1 MKFVDR
7 RQFLTSA
14 SVASSAMLLR
24 DQRLF
29 AQPSWAQQAP
39 SAKFAEGTRGA
50 AATVH
55 PLATEAAINCLRE
68 GGNAIDAAV
77 AASLMLSVVDS
88 HNSGLGGGG
97 LALIRL
103 SSGKMIAI
111 DGREMA
117 PSRSTPQQYLN
128 SDGKPDP
135 TLSQEGPLAV
145 AVPGLVALLER
156 ISREYGQTSWKT
168 GLLAAAAV
176 AENGYAISGNFA
188 AVIKEQASRLRKY
201 PSSAA
206 VLLDAQGQ
214 PLAAESV
221 LKQADLSR
229 SLRQLAEHGSDWF
242 YRGELA
248 ERMERFMNEQGGFLR
263 ADDMANYQ
271 TISREVITSDYR
283 GRKIHGFPPPSSG
296 GIHVAQMLAMLEP
309 FDVGDIFKRS
319 PATGYHLLLEV
330 MKRALADRAF
340 WLGDADFAKV
350 PKGLL
355 NAEYLKSRA
364 ASIDLT
370 RATEVSSHGVP
381 PAADIDLFGPGGH
394 TTHLTTADSQGN
406 VVALTQ
412 TVNTSFGS
420 KLILPGTGIVLNNEM
435 DDFSLAPG
443 VRNAFGLVGSDANAI
458 VPKKRP
464 LSSMSPSL
472 VTDQNGQP
480 MFTCGAAGGPRII
493 TTVLQAI
500 VRAIDLQLPP
510 DQALSQPRVH
520 HQWSPNHAVVESSMP
535 EAIVAELIRMG
546 HEVLHTKHLA
556 TAQAI
561 GLQQQKLFAASD
573 PRVPSSA
580 RGL

>member
-1 MKFVDR
+1 MKNRNR
-7 RQFLTSA
+7 RQFVSSA
-14 SVASSAMLLR
+14 SLICSSIMIHR
-24 DQRLF
+24 DALG
-29 AQPSWAQQAP
+29 QPIHAQQT
-39 SAKFAEGTRGA
+39 SYSKFAEGARGA

-55 PLATEAAINCLRE
+55 PLATQAAIDCLRD

-103 SSGKMIAI
+103 SSGKMVAI

-117 PSRSTPQQYLN
+117 PSRSSPQQYLN
-128 SDGKPDP
+128 KEGKPDP
-135 TLSQEGPLAV
+135 SLSQEGSLAV

-156 ISREYGQTSWKT
+156 ISREFGQVSWRAS
-168 GLLAAAAV
+168 LLGAAAV
-176 AENGYAISGNFA
+176 AENGYAISANFA
-188 AVIKEQASRLRKY
+188 AVVKEQANRLRKY

-206 VLLDAQGQ
+206 VLLDSAGQ
-214 PLAAESV
+214 PWVAGSL

-229 SLRQLAEHGSDWF
+229 TLRQIAELGSDWF
-242 YRGELA
+242 YRGEFA
-248 ERMERFMNEQGGFLR
+248 ERLEKFMISQGGFLR
-263 ADDMANYQ
+263 SDDLANYH
-271 TISREVITSDYR
+271 TISREVITTDYR

-296 GIHVAQMLAMLEP
+296 GIHIAQMLAMLEP
-309 FDVGDIFKRS
+309 FDVSDIFKHS

-330 MKRALADRAF
+330 MKRALADRAY

-355 NAEYLKSRA
+355 DAEYLKSRA
-364 ASIDLT
+364 ATIDLT
-370 RATEVSSHGVP
+370 RVTEVSSHGVP
-381 PAADIDLFGPGGH
+381 PAADLDLFGPGGH

-420 KLILPGTGIVLNNEM
+420 KLILPGSGVVLNNEM

-443 VRNAFGLVGSDANAI
+443 VRNAFGLVGSVANAV

-464 LSSMSPSL
+464 LSSMSPTL
-472 VTDQNGQP
+472 VTDQSGQP
-480 MFTCGAAGGPRII
+480 IFTCGAAGGPRII
-493 TTVLQAI
+493 TAVLQAL
-500 VRAIDLQLPP
+500 VRTIDLQLPP
-510 DQALSQPRVH
+510 DQALASPRVH
-520 HQWSPNHAVVESSMP
+520 HQWSPNQAVIETSIP
-535 EAIVAELIRMG
+535 AAVADELKRMG
-546 HEVLHTKHLA
+546 HDLQRSNHLA

-561 GLQQQKLFAASD
+561 GLSSGRLSAASD

-580 RGL
+580 QCL

>member
-1 MKFVDR
+1 MKSRVR
-7 RQFLTSA
+7 RQFLTS
-14 SVASSAMLLR
+14 SSLACSAIAFSGHSLFGPTA
-24 DQRLF
+24 F
-29 AQPSWAQQAP
+29 AQQPPATQ
-39 SAKFAEGTRGA
+39 FAEGTRGA

-55 PLATEAAINCLRE
+55 PLATEAAIKCLRD

-103 SSGKMIAI
+103 SSGEMIAI

-117 PSRSTPQQYLN
+117 PSRSAPQQYIN
-128 SDGKPDP
+128 GDGKPDP
-135 TLSQEGPLAV
+135 LLSQEGPLAV
-145 AVPGLVALLER
+145 AVPGLVSLLEK
-156 ISREYGQTSWKT
+156 ISGEFGQLSWKA
-168 GLLAAAAV
+168 GLQNAADV
-176 AENGYAISGNFA
+176 AKNGYAISANFA
-188 AVIKEQASRLRKY
+188 SVIKEQASRLRKF
-201 PSSAA
+201 PSTAS
-206 VLLDAQGQ
+206 VLLDSGGQ
-214 PLAAESV
+214 PLAAGSM
-221 LKQADLSR
+221 LKQPDLSR
-229 SLRQLAEHGSDWF
+229 TLRQIAEQGGDWF
-242 YRGELA
+242 YRGEFA
-248 ERMERFMNEQGGFLR
+248 ERIEKFMIEQAGFLR
-263 ADDMANYQ
+263 ADDMANYRSV
-271 TISREVITSDYR
+271 TREVITTEYR

-296 GIHVAQMLAMLEP
+296 GIHIAQMLAMLEP
-309 FDVGDIFKRS
+309 FDVSDIFQRS

-330 MKRALADRAF
+330 MKRALADRAH

-350 PKGLL
+350 PTGLL

-364 ASIDLT
+364 ASIDLA

-381 PAADIDLFGPGGH
+381 PAANIDLFGPGGH

-420 KLILPGTGIVLNNEM
+420 KLILPGTGVVLNNEM

-443 VRNAFGLVGSDANAI
+443 VRNAFGLVGSEANAI

-472 VTDQNGQP
+472 VTDQDGQP

-493 TTVLQAI
+493 TTVLQAL
-500 VRAIDLQLPP
+500 VRAIDLQLSP
-510 DQALSQPRVH
+510 DQALAQPRVH
-520 HQWSPNHAVVESSMP
+520 HQWSPNHAVVENSMP
-535 EAIVAELIRMG
+535 EPIVSELKRMG
-546 HEVLHTKHLA
+546 HEVLRAKHIA

-561 GLQQQKLFAASD
+561 GLRDQQLSAAAD

-580 RGL
+580 QCL